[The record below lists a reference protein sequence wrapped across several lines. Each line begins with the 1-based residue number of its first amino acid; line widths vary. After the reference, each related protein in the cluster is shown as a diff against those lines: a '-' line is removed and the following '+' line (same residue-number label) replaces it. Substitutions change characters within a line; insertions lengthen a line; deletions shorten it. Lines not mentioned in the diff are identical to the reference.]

1 MVDVSCDNVL
11 SNYAELFVARWLG
24 VSMVMK
30 YHLHTFLCHRYIV
43 DCYTM
48 KFIFELIISTYPNCS
63 LLLPLLKG
71 QKDKSII
78 HIVHL

>member
-24 VSMVMK
+24 VSMVIPSA
-30 YHLHTFLCHRYIV
+30 YLLCHRYIV

-71 QKDKSII
+71 QKDKDII
-78 HIVHL
+78 HIAHL